1 MDELHTSGL
10 IELVLKSCE
19 SYGRLCLHRSALE
32 NGPLRFNAE
41 SKNLFD
47 WISSQVVPVFKSKL
61 EGDEFCSALGDLN
74 LSVISDEVTNQPFSP
89 IPNSTLNRRSS
100 TSLPSYQ
107 RNSLE
112 NDASFALMEEKGNQF
127 GCEDSPTT
135 FLYAHIL
142 GISLIKSTL
151 YLFAEWVSVGVSDC
165 KEQITEICRW
175 CEVLNCK
182 FTSIST
188 KSELLSAFCRT
199 ALIIGKRFNNFD
211 LLMVIANLTD
221 DIDFDC
227 ERGQLLQKTISS
239 IFSWQNSD
247 LSNYIESFIIA
258 FNNTLDIFRSLQPAD
273 QDVDISTEV
282 NLLIPK
288 NKTGLI
294 IIFDQILNDASHS
307 LALARILMAKLN
319 DCNKTLSD
327 EENLFDT
334 RLLVGICKQYPRG
347 KFSKEFAQVM
357 RALLSGRGSEN
368 EIVKNF
374 IEKAIELEAIS

>member
-1 MDELHTSGL
+1 MF
-10 IELVLKSCE
+10 ELVLKSCE

-47 WISSQVVPVFKSKL
+47 WISSQVVPVFMSKID
-61 EGDEFCSALGDLN
+61 GDEFCSALGDLN
-74 LSVISDEVTNQPFSP
+74 LSVISDEVVNQPFSP

-100 TSLPSYQ
+100 TNPPSYQ

-112 NDASFALMEEKGNQF
+112 NDASFALMEEKGNQYT
-127 GCEDSPTT
+127 CSDSPTT

-151 YLFAEWVSVGVSDC
+151 YLFAEWVSVGVTDC
-165 KEQITEICRW
+165 EEQISEICQW
-175 CEVLNCK
+175 CKVLNCT

-211 LLMVIANLTD
+211 LVMAIANLTD

-247 LSNYIESFIIA
+247 LSNYIESFVAA
-258 FNNTLDIFRSLQPAD
+258 FNTACDTIRSSPSAD
-273 QDVDISTEV
+273 QGVDLSKEV

-294 IIFDQILNDASHS
+294 IIFDHILNQASYS
-307 LALARILMAKLN
+307 LALAKLLMAKLN
-319 DCNKTLSD
+319 DCDKSYSD

-347 KFSKEFAQVM
+347 KFSKEFTEVL
-357 RALLSGRGSEN
+357 RALLSGRSSEN
-368 EIVKNF
+368 EVLKNC
-374 IEKAIELEAIS
+374 IEKAIEVEAIS